1 MSKVRARSIPPVL
14 AAAVALTISA
24 CSGAEGQDVV
34 NLSVNYPI
42 SDNHAYS
49 RAFLEYAE
57 QVTERTGGEVT
68 FDHHYNAALCEL
80 PEAIECVS
88 NGTVDIAF
96 ETHAYT
102 PELALASLSSTAF
115 VSSDLQGAT
124 DAHSQLHRDN
134 EEYRAEFD
142 ERNVELLFHVANS
155 SPVLAM
161 GAPLDSLDDVEGMS
175 IRAAGSM
182 AGAMEDL
189 GANAVA
195 TAPVEIYES
204 VERGVVQ
211 GLALP
216 LESVVDL
223 RLHEVGPYIYDIGEY
238 VGVYAMSGF
247 AINQSL
253 WEGLSDEH
261 RAVMTEVAAEM
272 EPSFVDDYLVPFI
285 AEVCGTAVDEG
296 ATVEPIGP
304 ADVGQD
310 WAARGR
316 EEQLAAWMNNAG
328 SVADPQAAV
337 DQYLEAY
344 ENHAGAPTT
353 PTHDI
358 CSDAA

>member
-1 MSKVRARSIPPVL
+1 MSRVRARYIPTAL
-14 AAAVALTISA
+14 AAAIALSVSA
-24 CSGAEGQDVV
+24 CSGAEGDEVV
-34 NLSVNYPI
+34 NLSVNYPV

-49 RAFLEYAE
+49 RAFLHYAE

-80 PEAIECVS
+80 PEAIECVG
-88 NGTVDIAF
+88 NGTVDVAF

-102 PELALASLSSTAF
+102 PEMALASLSSTAF

-124 DAHSQLHRDN
+124 DAHSQLHQEH

-142 ERNVELLFHVANS
+142 ERGVELLFHVANS

-161 GAPLDSLDDVEGMS
+161 GSPLESLGDVEGMS

-182 AGAMEDL
+182 AGAMEAL
-189 GANAVA
+189 GANPVA

-247 AINQSL
+247 VVNQSV
-253 WEGLSDEH
+253 WEQLSEAN
-261 RAVMTEVAAEM
+261 REVMVDVAAEM
-272 EPSFVDDYLVPFI
+272 EPNFVDDYLIPFI
-285 AEVCGTAVDEG
+285 AEVCATAVDEG
-296 ATVEPIGP
+296 ATVQPIGP
-304 ADVGQD
+304 ADEGEA

-316 EEQLAAWMNNAG
+316 DEQLEVWMNSAA
-328 SVADPQAAV
+328 SVPDPRAAV

-344 ENHAGAPTT
+344 EAHAGEQTT

-358 CSDAA
+358 CSESA